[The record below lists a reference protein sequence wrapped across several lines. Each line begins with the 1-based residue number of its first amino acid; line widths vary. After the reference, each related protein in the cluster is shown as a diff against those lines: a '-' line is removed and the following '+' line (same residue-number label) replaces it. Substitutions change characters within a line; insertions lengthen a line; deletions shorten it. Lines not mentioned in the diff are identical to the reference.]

1 MVDYEYLSALVDFGK
16 SSPANLVLLKNRRDD
31 LFQYITL
38 NQGKDLVTVSIP
50 GQHLNWS
57 KTYTAQEE
65 FTAVTQALRMVQG
78 QPLIIRQ
85 TTPVMW

>member
-1 MVDYEYLSALVDFGK
+1 MVDYEYISALVDFGK
-16 SSPANLVLLKNRRDD
+16 SSSDNLTLLKNRQSD
-31 LFQYITL
+31 LFSYISL
-38 NQGKDLVTVSIP
+38 NQGKDLTTVSIP

-65 FTAVTQALRMVQG
+65 FTAVTQAIRMIQG

>member
-16 SSPANLVLLKNRRDD
+16 SSAANLVLLKNRRDD
-31 LFQYITL
+31 LFAYITL
-38 NQGKDLVTVSIP
+38 NQGKDLTTVSIP

-65 FTAVTQALRMVQG
+65 FTAVSQALRMIQG
-78 QPLIIRQ
+78 QPVIIRQ
-85 TTPVMW
+85 ATPLMW

>member
-1 MVDYEYLSALVDFGK
+1 MVDYEYISALVDFGK
-16 SSPANLVLLKNRRDD
+16 SDPANVTLLKTRADD
-31 LFQYITL
+31 LFTYIGL
-38 NQGKDLVTVSIP
+38 NQGKDLTTVSIP

-65 FTAVTQALRMVQG
+65 FTAIRLALRQIQG

-85 TTPVMW
+85 ATPLMW